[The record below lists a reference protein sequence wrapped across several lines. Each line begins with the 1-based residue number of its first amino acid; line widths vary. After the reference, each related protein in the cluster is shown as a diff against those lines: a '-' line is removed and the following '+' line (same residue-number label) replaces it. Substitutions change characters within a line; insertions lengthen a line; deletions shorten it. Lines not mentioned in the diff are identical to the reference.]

1 MIIFTSKKGLMIFAA
16 FLSLL
21 FFVLGINDLVEA
33 TRFKNDITKAM
44 ENNKQNIALMTSSEY
59 EPDMNVYGDVLYLLG
74 CYCEETRTNE
84 TSTKIT
90 GSYYIMPIWSD
101 ADEETRYITILLHNQ
116 NNVEAFENITNDTYD
131 MLDGKENIDWHNYY
145 FYGKV
150 KPLDNEARQYMI
162 DFFKE
167 ADAFEAYDDAT
178 VNKYVLPYQLEEFN
192 YEVMLSNSRTA
203 IIFGTVIAAVLVVI
217 LAVMYAK
224 KQRERAEYFDRIA
237 PMPVYKETQSD
248 SYSEEQIKNK

>member
-21 FFVLGINDLVEA
+21 FLVLGINDLIEA
-33 TRFKNDITKAM
+33 TSFKNDIAKAA
-44 ENNKQNIALMTSSEY
+44 ENNKQNIAFMSSSEY
-59 EPDMNVYGDVLYLLG
+59 EEDMNVYGNVLYLLG
-74 CYCEETRTNE
+74 CYCEKTSTND

-90 GSYYIMPIWSD
+90 GSYYIMPIWSET
-101 ADEETRYITILLHNQ
+101 DEETKYITILLHNQ

-131 MLDGKENIDWHNYY
+131 MLEGKENINWHDYY

-150 KPLDNEARQYMI
+150 KPLDVEARQYMI

-167 ADAFEAYDDAT
+167 AGAFEAYDDAT

-203 IIFGTVIAAVLVVI
+203 IIFGTVIAAILVVI

-224 KQRERAEYFDRIA
+224 KQREREEYFDGIA
-237 PMPVYKETQSD
+237 PMPVYKETKSD
-248 SYSEEQIKNK
+248 IYSEE